1 MISRVRGILLTRELG
16 RAEVLAASGVVYEIE
31 IPLTVFERLPPAGN
45 EVELLTHM
53 VVREDSLTLVGF
65 LDAGGRRVF
74 ARLLEA
80 KGVGPRLALTM
91 LSSLSS
97 ERLASAINAREVD
110 VLRRI
115 PGVGKKT
122 AERLVVDL
130 GDKMEDLAIAAAA
143 SPAGGHDA
151 ERAVGA
157 LVALGYG
164 AAEAGG
170 AVRRALDDEPE
181 LDGAGLI
188 KAALARVGR

>member
-1 MISRVRGILLTRELG
+1 MISRVRGTLLTRELG

-97 ERLASAINAREVD
+97 ERLAAAINAREVD

-130 GDKMEDLAIAAAA
+130 GDKMEDLAIAAA

-164 AAEAGG
+164 AVEAGG

-188 KAALARVGR
+188 KAALARVGG

>member
-1 MISRVRGILLTRELG
+1 MISRVRGTLLTRELG
-16 RAEVLAASGVVYEIE
+16 RVEVLAASGVVYEIE

-65 LDAGGRRVF
+65 LDVGGRRVF

-97 ERLASAINAREVD
+97 ERLAAAINAREVD

-130 GDKMEDLAIAAAA
+130 GDKMEDLAIAAA

-188 KAALARVGR
+188 KAALARVGG